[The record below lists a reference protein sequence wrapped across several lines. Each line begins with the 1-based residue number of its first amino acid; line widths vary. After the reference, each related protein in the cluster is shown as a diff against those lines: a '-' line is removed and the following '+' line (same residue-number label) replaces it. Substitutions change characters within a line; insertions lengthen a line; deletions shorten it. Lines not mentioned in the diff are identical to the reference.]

1 MQVVPKI
8 KLVVNIQ
15 NKRKEIAEKCYD
27 DLKKKIKS
35 KTTFKR
41 PCCIS

>member
-15 NKRKEIAEKCYD
+15 DKRKEIAEKCYD
-27 DLKKKIKS
+27 DLKKKKQ
-35 KTTFKR
+35 K
-41 PCCIS
+41 